1 MRDSLNEFSWQTC
14 RVYQCK
20 TLCLFNK
27 IRIFFTADSYIL
39 QIQRFEAPVEQPLP
53 VPPTLPAA
61 FQPPIHPPS
70 LPLQSI
76 SASLFASKSPQSGK
90 INRLDFT

>member
-20 TLCLFNK
+20 
-27 IRIFFTADSYIL
+27 IL